1 MWMWPCRAGPFLR
14 FCFHFYPAFFA
25 AMHTRARLVEGKL
38 RQIAH
43 SKARPTR
50 LAARGCRTPP
60 LPTTRDSHRDMAG
73 VPIRHGH
80 NFAAKGW

>member
-1 MWMWPCRAGPFLR
+1 MWMWPCCAGPFFASASTFILLPLLR
-14 FCFHFYPAFFA
+14 V
-25 AMHTRARLVEGKL
+25 RLVEGKL
-38 RQIAH
+38 RRISH
-43 SKARPTR
+43 SRARPTC
-50 LAARGCRTPP
+50 LASRCCRTPP